1 MAQVRKRSRSAGETK
16 ALIIQEAAKLFA
28 SRGYER
34 TSLGAIASAIGIS
47 APALY
52 YHFDSKDEIL
62 YATLENTLVQLN
74 LMSAEGVTAAGPSPV
89 AQLRSF
95 VRAHVQHDVG
105 NVDIMPMLNAG
116 LYNVDQLIGG
126 LPATRRR
133 KLIQMQRSFLDR
145 LREILNTGK
154 KDGVFAFENTTTTA
168 FAIIGIVDFAVYW
181 FRTEGALTVED
192 LADQYGDLAVR
203 MAGAARVS

>member
-28 SRGYER
+28 TRGYER

-62 YATLENTLVQLN
+62 YATLENTLIQLN
-74 LMSAEGVTAAGPSPV
+74 QMSAEGVAAAGPSPV
-89 AQLRSF
+89 AQLQGF

-133 KLIQMQRSFLDR
+133 KLIQMQRGFLDR
-145 LREILNTGK
+145 LREILSTGK
-154 KDGVFAFENTTTTA
+154 NDGVFAFENVTTTA

-181 FRTEGALTVED
+181 FRAEGALTVED

-203 MAGAARVS
+203 MAGAS

>member
-1 MAQVRKRSRSAGETK
+1 MAQARKRSRSARETK
-16 ALIIQEAAKLFA
+16 TLIIREAAKLFA
-28 SRGYER
+28 TRGYER
-34 TSLGAIASAIGIS
+34 TSMGAIASAIGIS

-62 YATLENTLVQLN
+62 YATLENTLIQLN
-74 LMSAEGVTAAGPSPV
+74 LMSAEGVTAAGASPV
-89 AQLRSF
+89 AQLRGF
-95 VRAHVQHDVG
+95 VRAHVHHDVG

-116 LYNVDQLIGG
+116 LYNVDQLVGG
-126 LPATRRR
+126 LPAARRR

-145 LREILNTGK
+145 LRDILNAGESE
-154 KDGVFAFENTTTTA
+154 GVFAFENGTTTA

-192 LADQYGDLAVR
+192 LAGQYGDLAVR
-203 MAGAARVS
+203 MAGGRDA

>member
-1 MAQVRKRSRSAGETK
+1 MAQVRNRARSASETK
-16 ALIIQEAAKLFA
+16 ALIIREAASLFA
-28 SRGYER
+28 TRGYER

-62 YATLENTLVQLN
+62 YATLENTLAQLN
-74 LMSAEGVTAAGPSPV
+74 AMSAQGVAAADPSPV
-89 AQLRSF
+89 AQLRAF
-95 VRAHVQHDVG
+95 VRAHVRHDVG
-105 NVDIMPMLNAG
+105 NADIMPMLNAG

-126 LPATRRR
+126 LPPARRR

-154 KDGVFAFENTTTTA
+154 DDGVFGFENVTTTA

-181 FRTEGALTVED
+181 FRTEGALSVED
-192 LADQYGDLAVR
+192 LAEQYGDLAVR
-203 MAGAARVS
+203 MAGTRDA

>member
-1 MAQVRKRSRSAGETK
+1 MAQARKRSRSASETK

-34 TSLGAIASAIGIS
+34 SSMGAIASAIGIS

-62 YATLENTLVQLN
+62 YATLENTLHQLN
-74 LMSAEGVTAAGPSPV
+74 QMSADGVAAADPSPV

-126 LPATRRR
+126 LPPARRR
-133 KLIQMQRSFLDR
+133 NLIEMQRSFLDR
-145 LREILNTGK
+145 LREILSTGK
-154 KDGVFAFENTTTTA
+154 NDGVFAFENVTTTA

-181 FRTEGALTVED
+181 FRTEGALTVDD
-192 LADQYGDLAVR
+192 LAEQYGDLAVR
-203 MAGAARVS
+203 MAGVPDA